1 MPSHEF
7 EPRRRRLL
15 RGAAA
20 SLAGLHL
27 TDLARAA
34 ERGVGATEILL
45 GQSASLQGGKN
56 MFTAEVMAGVA
67 TLFDAVNK
75 AGGVGGR
82 RLVLRTLDDDN
93 TAARAEAN
101 ARRLV
106 EDGVFLLFGSVEG
119 GPSTAVAS
127 VASAQ
132 QVPFFGPMAGSP
144 GLRRP
149 HLPMVFPVRAEHRE
163 EFRALMRWAVDIG
176 LKRVALLHADSDV
189 GRQHLE
195 NLRQVCTETRTVF
208 GYGLPYKGDIDD
220 GGIGALVDKLRN
232 DPVEIVINH
241 GSAGLY
247 ERLIR
252 RAREV
257 GLGVPFAG
265 VNSGATELAAALGP
279 LAQGMVFSQVMPSP
293 WARKTALTREYQ
305 AALAARFPG
314 RPFSYGSLEGYA
326 TAKALVSAL
335 RQVGG
340 DLTRS
345 SLLRVLRGADYDLGG
360 LRVRYRNGDHEGST
374 FVDLAM
380 VTRDGR
386 FLQ

>member
-1 MPSHEF
+1 MPSRDF
-7 EPRRRRLL
+7 EVRRRRLL
-15 RGAAA
+15 HGVAA
-20 SLAGLHL
+20 SLGSFNLPGLLH
-27 TDLARAA
+27 AA
-34 ERGVGATEILL
+34 ERGVGASEVLI
-45 GQSASLQGGKN
+45 GQSVALQGGKSLYA
-56 MFTAEVMAGVA
+56 AEVMAGVA
-67 TLFDAVNK
+67 TQFDAVNK
-75 AGGVGGR
+75 AGGVSGR

-93 TAARAEAN
+93 TSAKAEAN

-106 EDGVFLLFGSVEG
+106 DEGVFMLFGSVEG
-119 GPSTAVAS
+119 GPSTAVAT

-163 EFRALMRWAVDIG
+163 EFRALLRWATDIG
-176 LKRVALLHADSDV
+176 LKRVALLHADSEV

-195 NLRQVCTETRTVF
+195 NLRLACTEARAVF
-208 GYGLPYKGDIDD
+208 GYGLPYKQDIDD
-220 GGIGALVDKLRN
+220 GGIGALVDRLRN
-232 DPVEIVINH
+232 DPVEIVLNH
-241 GSAGLY
+241 GSAGVY

-257 GLGVPFAG
+257 GLGVAFAG
-265 VNSGATELAAALGP
+265 VNSGATELAASLGP

-314 RPFSYGSLEGYA
+314 RTFSYGSLEGYA
-326 TAKALVSAL
+326 TAKALVAVL
-335 RQVGG
+335 RQAGSE
-340 DLTRS
+340 LTRS
-345 SLLRVLRGADYDLGG
+345 SLLRAPRGGDFDLGG

-380 VTRDGR
+380 VTREGR

>member
-1 MPSHEF
+1 MPFRDF
-7 EPRRRRLL
+7 EVRRRRLL
-15 RGAAA
+15 RGVAA
-20 SLAGLHL
+20 SLGSVKLPGLLH
-27 TDLARAA
+27 AA
-34 ERGVGATEILL
+34 ERGVGASEVLI
-45 GQSASLQGGKN
+45 GQSVALQSGKN
-56 MFTAEVMAGVA
+56 LFVAEVMAGVA

-75 AGGVGGR
+75 AGGVAGR

-93 TAARAEAN
+93 SSAKADAN

-106 EDGVFLLFGSVEG
+106 DEGVFMLFGSVEG
-119 GPSTAVAS
+119 GPSTSVAAVAS
-127 VASAQ
+127 TQ

-163 EFRALMRWAVDIG
+163 EFRALLRWATDIG

-195 NLRQVCTETRTVF
+195 NLRQACAEARAVY
-208 GYGLPYKGDIDD
+208 GYGLPYKPDIDD
-220 GGIGALVDKLRN
+220 GGIGALVDRLRN
-232 DPVEIVINH
+232 DPVEIVLNH
-241 GSAGLY
+241 GSAGVY

-252 RAREV
+252 RARQV

-265 VNSGATELAAALGP
+265 VNSGATELAASLGP

-314 RPFSYGSLEGYA
+314 RAFSYGSLEGYA
-326 TAKALVSAL
+326 TAKALVAVL
-335 RQVGG
+335 RQAGG

-345 SLLRVLRGADYDLGG
+345 SLLRALRGGDFDLGG

-380 VTRDGR
+380 VTREGR

>member
-1 MPSHEF
+1 MPSRDF
-7 EPRRRRLL
+7 EVRRRRLL
-15 RGAAA
+15 HGVAA
-20 SLAGLHL
+20 SLGSFNLPGLLH
-27 TDLARAA
+27 AA
-34 ERGVGATEILL
+34 ERGVGVSEVLI
-45 GQSASLQGGKN
+45 GQSVALQGGKSLYA
-56 MFTAEVMAGVA
+56 AEVMAGVA
-67 TLFDAVNK
+67 TQFDAVNK
-75 AGGVGGR
+75 AGGVSGR

-93 TAARAEAN
+93 TSAKAEAN

-106 EDGVFLLFGSVEG
+106 DEGVFMLFGSVEG
-119 GPSTAVAS
+119 GPSTAVAT

-144 GLRRP
+144 GMRRP

-163 EFRALMRWAVDIG
+163 EFRALLRWATDI
-176 LKRVALLHADSDV
+176 
-189 GRQHLE
+189 
-195 NLRQVCTETRTVF
+195 
-208 GYGLPYKGDIDD
+208 GLPYKQDIDD
-220 GGIGALVDKLRN
+220 GGIGALVDRLRN
-232 DPVEIVINH
+232 DPVEIVLNH
-241 GSAGLY
+241 GSAGVY

-257 GLGVPFAG
+257 GLGVAFAG
-265 VNSGATELAAALGP
+265 VNSGATELAASLGP

-314 RPFSYGSLEGYA
+314 RTFSYGSLEGYA
-326 TAKALVSAL
+326 TAKALVAVL
-335 RQVGG
+335 RQAGS

-345 SLLRVLRGADYDLGG
+345 SLLRALRGGDFDLGG

-380 VTRDGR
+380 VTREGR